1 MFPSDF
7 QLSLPLLTPYS
18 VENVASEELDAGDL
32 KVSILEPSAAIIS
45 IRHLP
50 AYPVYFSPP
59 VQGATANTA
68 RARERN
74 EFTDF
79 VLTYGP
85 ERFPVHRVIICSQS
99 KVLHAACSKPFQVSK
114 TLERASHQTHQHHRR
129 RRHRGNTGFLS
140 NLRRWYGG

>member
-59 VQGATANTA
+59 VQGEICMQQRGDTASAATSCASVCFGRHVPCEPFA
-68 RARERN
+68 R
-74 EFTDF
+74 T
-79 VLTYGP
+79 GC
-85 ERFPVHRVIICSQS
+85 H
-99 KVLHAACSKPFQVSK
+99 QV
-114 TLERASHQTHQHHRR
+114 
-129 RRHRGNTGFLS
+129 
-140 NLRRWYGG
+140 